1 MNYWIVYLNALPF
14 QYRNAF
20 PEHVLAKSI
29 TANKNVTND
38 SHIYSQLFM
47 LRTEAKE
54 LSKEIP
60 VDIMFALAR

>member
-29 TANKNVTND
+29 TANKNVTKD
-38 SHIYSQLFM
+38 SQLFM